1 MKALVWEGPRLMVM
15 REQEKPRAAPSE
27 VVLRVEFAGIC
38 GSELSGYLG
47 HNALRVPPLVMGH
60 EFSGEIVELGEAAL
74 EVNPALK
81 LEQQVTVNPLASC
94 GTCDYCKAGLNH
106 LCANRKL
113 IGAHRAGAFA
123 EFVSVPAEL
132 VHVLPTGISTRVG
145 ALAEP
150 VAVAVRIAELAGN
163 VQDQTV
169 LVMGAGPIGLLVL
182 QVLKTRGAKQVFVAD
197 LDAERL
203 EMAGKLGGEM
213 LNPKAVDVVSMIREA
228 TNNSGAAVS
237 VDAVG
242 ATVTRA
248 QCVAATRSAGT
259 VILSG
264 LHEENTPMPTA
275 DIIRREIVLK
285 GSFAYT
291 PANFAQ
297 GLEMLI
303 QNKIH
308 LDNIIEAPLEEGG
321 KWFERLISAPGNI
334 AKVLL
339 IPSSN

>member
-1 MKALVWEGPRLMVM
+1 MNALVWEGPCLMVM
-15 REQEKPRAAPSE
+15 REQEKPRASSNE
-27 VVLRVEFAGIC
+27 VVLRVAFAGIC

-60 EFSGEIVELGEAAL
+60 EFSGEIVELGESAL
-74 EVNPALK
+74 EFNPVLK
-81 LEQQVTVNPLASC
+81 LGQEVTVNPLSSC
-94 GTCDYCKAGLNH
+94 GHCSYCNPGLNH
-106 LCANRKL
+106 LCPSRKL

-132 VHVLPTGISTRVG
+132 VHVLPENTSTRVG

-150 VAVAVRIAELAGN
+150 VAVAVRIAELAGD
-163 VQDQTV
+163 VQDQSV
-169 LVMGAGPIGLLVL
+169 LIMGAGPIGLLAL

-197 LDAERL
+197 LDIERL
-203 EMAGKLGGEM
+203 KMAGKLGGEM
-213 LNPKAVDVVSMIREA
+213 LHPKALDVVGTVREA
-228 TNNSGAAVS
+228 ANGLGASVS

-242 ATVTRA
+242 AAVTRA
-248 QCVAATRSAGT
+248 QCIAATRSAGT

-264 LHEENTPMPTA
+264 LHEETSQIPAA
-275 DIIRREIVLK
+275 DVIRREITLK

-291 PANFAQ
+291 PANFAE

-308 LDNIIEAPLEEGG
+308 LDNIIEAPLDEGG
-321 KWFERLISAPGNI
+321 KWFDRLISAPGNI

-339 IPSSN
+339 VPASS

>member
-1 MKALVWEGPRLMVM
+1 MNALVWEGPRLFVM
-15 REQEKPRAAPSE
+15 RQQDTPRASSNE
-27 VVLRVEFAGIC
+27 VVLRVAFAGIC

-60 EFSGEIVELGEAAL
+60 EFSGEITELGETAL
-74 EVNPALK
+74 EINPTLK
-81 LEQQVTVNPLASC
+81 LGQRVTVNPLASC
-94 GTCDYCKAGLNH
+94 GTCDYCKKGLNH
-106 LCANRKL
+106 LCPKRKL

-132 VHVLPTGISTRVG
+132 VHVLPESISTRDG

-169 LVMGAGPIGLLVL
+169 LIIGAGPIGLLAL
-182 QVLKTRGAKQVFVAD
+182 QVLKANGARQVFVAD
-197 LDAERL
+197 LDLERL

-213 LNPKAVDVVSMIREA
+213 LNPKAVDVVATVREA
-228 TNNSGAAVS
+228 TNGLGAAVS

-264 LHEENTPMPTA
+264 LHEENTQMPTA
-275 DIIRREIVLK
+275 DIIRREISLK

-297 GLEMLI
+297 ALEMLI
-303 QNKIH
+303 QNQIH

-339 IPSSN
+339 IPSSS

>member
-1 MKALVWEGPRLMVM
+1 MNALVWEGPRLFVM
-15 REQEKPRAAPSE
+15 REQEKPRAASNE
-27 VVLRVEFAGIC
+27 VVLRVAFAGIC
-38 GSELSGYLG
+38 GSELSGFLG

-60 EFSGEIVELGEAAL
+60 EFSGEIVELGETAL
-74 EVNPALK
+74 ELNPVLK
-81 LEQQVTVNPLASC
+81 LGQQVTVNPLSSC
-94 GTCDYCKAGLNH
+94 GHCDYCKSGLNH
-106 LCANRKL
+106 LCHNRKL
-113 IGAHRAGAFA
+113 IGAHKAGAFA

-132 VHVLPTGISTRVG
+132 VHVLSENTSTRVG

-163 VQDQTV
+163 IQGQTV
-169 LVMGAGPIGLLVL
+169 LVIGAGPIGLLVL
-182 QVLKTRGAKQVFVAD
+182 QVLKTRGASQVFVAD
-197 LDAERL
+197 LDLERL
-203 EMAGKLGGEM
+203 EMAEKLGGEI
-213 LNPKAVDVVSMIREA
+213 LNPKAADVVATVREA
-228 TNNSGAAVS
+228 TNGLGAAVS

-242 ATVTRA
+242 AAMTRA

-264 LHEENTPMPTA
+264 LHEENTQMPTA
-275 DIIRREIVLK
+275 DIIRREISLK

-297 GLEMLI
+297 GLEMLVD
-303 QNKIH
+303 NKIH

-339 IPSSN
+339 VPTPS